1 MKGLKLLS
9 SLFLELWQRMSWNI
23 NKSMRECELL
33 GWDDLAESS
42 EVALGDKKSRS
53 RTSENGQEE
62 GWAKWGEAC
71 DKRSKICEAVTS
83 SLALVAEHKAVDEAN
98 WNGKR
103 NTKKAKNNGRHSCL
117 VRRQNGRAGIGAHK
131 IKIGEWPSDPF
142 L

>member
-1 MKGLKLLS
+1 MRGLKLLS
-9 SLFLELWQRMSWNI
+9 NLFLELWQRMSRNI

-71 DKRSKICEAVTS
+71 DRRSKICKAVTS
-83 SLALVAEHKAVDEAN
+83 SLALVAEHKAVDEAKLERQK
-98 WNGKR
+98 KR
-103 NTKKAKNNGRHSCL
+103 QKKATRKTTDATAAWS
-117 VRRQNGRAGIGAHK
+117 VVKTAGQ
-131 IKIGEWPSDPF
+131 E
-142 L
+142 